1 MVSCWFFIKKNT
13 FQFVENKVS
22 ESIRILYKA
31 KNIASKDGLKTLYFS
46 FVHTFLD
53 YGNIAWGSTTRTKL
67 KNSQGND
74 NRLLE
79 QFMLQNM
86 QMKKR
91 KK

>member
-1 MVSCWFFIKKNT
+1 MIK
-13 FQFVENKVS
+13 FLGILLVFVEKKVS

-53 YGNIAWGSTTRTKL
+53 YGDIAWGSTTRTKL

-74 NRLLE
+74 NRLLK

-86 QMKKR
+86 QMKKW

>member
-1 MVSCWFFIKKNT
+1 MIK
-13 FQFVENKVS
+13 FLGILLVFVEKKVS

-74 NRLLE
+74 NRLLK
-79 QFMLQNM
+79 QFTLQNT

>member
-1 MVSCWFFIKKNT
+1 MIK
-13 FQFVENKVS
+13 FLGILLVFVEKKVS
-22 ESIRILYKA
+22 ENIRILYKA

-67 KNSQGND
+67 KYSQGND
-74 NRLLE
+74 NRLLK
-79 QFMLQNM
+79 QFTLQNT

>member
-1 MVSCWFFIKKNT
+1 MIK
-13 FQFVENKVS
+13 FLGILLVFVEKKVS
-22 ESIRILYKA
+22 ENIRILYKA

-74 NRLLE
+74 NRLLK
-79 QFMLQNM
+79 QFTLQNT